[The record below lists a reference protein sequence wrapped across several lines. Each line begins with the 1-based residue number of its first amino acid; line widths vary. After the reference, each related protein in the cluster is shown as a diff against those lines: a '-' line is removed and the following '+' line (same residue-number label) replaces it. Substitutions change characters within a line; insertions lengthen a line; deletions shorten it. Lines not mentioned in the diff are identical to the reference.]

1 VASLVDISED
11 ARLSWQVFLDYQA
24 AREEWAKM
32 AAVHEDFFYGV
43 QWQAS
48 EITALQ
54 ERGMAPLV
62 VNRTMPV
69 IQQEMAM
76 FMAKRPAFK
85 YFPVDD
91 VGDPAVAAV
100 FNDAAQ
106 HVWHIS
112 NGDSE
117 YQQTMQDY
125 FVMGAGYIIAY
136 IDPHADDGRGEVMIK
151 SLPPWDVYPDPN
163 SRNIDLSD
171 ARYIIVS
178 RLIDIDQLIYMYPDH
193 AEQINDAPTDNGTVI
208 DKPVGMPNTD
218 ISSAIAAVNF
228 QGTIRQQKKV
238 RFIERYEKI
247 RVKRWKIFDATR
259 GVTFKM
265 SELPKAYQAALHNDL
280 SSIRATP
287 VWETAVEVVCS
298 LGDTIVIDKYVL
310 KLDTYPVVPFYLH
323 HRRNPYPVGDV
334 AIIMG
339 MQQETNKR
347 RSIMLHNATLSG
359 NFRMIAP
366 KGSIQNKEEFE
377 RRGTTPGFLIEYLE
391 IGGAPPRELLPAPLS
406 PAWVQLEGEAKSD
419 IEYSLSVFGH
429 MMGSGQDAPETY
441 RSLLALEE
449 RGQQKIQYKAKHARH
464 GLRMLGIVV
473 MQLIQMTYSP
483 QKILRVVGETNEAA
497 KRVVANGQEVD
508 QFTGEIK
515 TFNDLMVGKYDLIVA
530 DGTSMPTNR
539 MAMSSM
545 MMDMFQMGLVDKE
558 EVWRKLDGID
568 LEAMKKRMSE
578 ASQLAA
584 QLQQLQDA
592 LKNVEGLNQTLRRQ
606 LQQAEI
612 HLGAQKEIGKMRDD
626 SAQTVVDQ
634 EVTRARINDEL
645 GLVQERVAMVED
657 DARAK
662 SNQLVQKTRDE
673 MALMRMRAEM
683 EAEVERERSV
693 LERRGS
699 SSK

>member
-1 VASLVDISED
+1 
-11 ARLSWQVFLDYQA
+11 
-24 AREEWAKM
+24 M

-43 QWQAS
+43 QWTAG
-48 EITALQ
+48 EITSLQ

-69 IQQEMAM
+69 IQQEMSM

-85 YFPVDD
+85 YFPIDD
-91 VGDPAVAAV
+91 VGDPGTAAI

-125 FVMGAGYIIAY
+125 FVMGAGYMIAY
-136 IDPHADDGRGEVMIK
+136 IDPHADDGRGEVMVK
-151 SLPPWDVYPDPN
+151 SVPPWDVYPDPN

-171 ARYIIVS
+171 AKYIIVS
-178 RLIDIDQLIYMYPDH
+178 RMIDREALAFMYPDH
-193 AEQINDAPTDNGTVI
+193 ADKIQDAPTESGQVI
-208 DKPVGMPNTD
+208 DRPDGMPNTD

-228 QGTIRQQKKV
+228 HGTVKQQSKV

-265 SELPKAYQAALHNDL
+265 SELPEKYRAQLDNDY
-280 SSIRATP
+280 SNIRATQF
-287 VWETAVEVVCS
+287 WETAVEVVCS
-298 LGDTIVIDKYVL
+298 IGDSIIIDKYIL
-310 KLDTYPVVPFYLH
+310 KLDVYPVVSFFLH

-334 AIIMG
+334 AVIMG

-347 RSIMLHNATLSG
+347 RSIMLHNASLSG
-359 NFRMIAP
+359 NMRMIAP

-391 IGGAPPRELLPAPLS
+391 VGGPPPREIQPAPLA
-406 PAWVQLEGEAKSD
+406 PAWVQLEHEAKAD
-419 IEYSLSVFGH
+419 IEYSLSVFSH

-464 GLRMLGIVV
+464 GLRMLGIVIQ
-473 MQLIQMTYSP
+473 QLIQMTYTP

-497 KRVVANGQEVD
+497 KRVIANGQEID

-515 TFNDLMVGKYDLIVA
+515 TFNDLTIGKYDLVVA

-539 MAMSSM
+539 MALSNM
-545 MMDMFQMGLVDKE
+545 MMDMYQVGLVDKE
-558 EVWRKLDGID
+558 EVWQKMDGID
-568 LEAMKKRMSE
+568 TEKMRERMGE
-578 ASQLAA
+578 AA
-584 QLQQLQDA
+584 QLGSQLQQATDA
-592 LKNVEGLNQTLRRQ
+592 IKNLEGLNQTLRRQ
-606 LQQAEI
+606 LQQSEI
-612 HLGAQKEIGKMRDD
+612 HLGAQKVLGQMRDD
-626 SAQTVVDQ
+626 NAQTLVDQ
-634 EVTRARINDEL
+634 QITRARIKDEL
-645 GLVQERVAMVED
+645 VFSED
-657 DARAK
+657 R
-662 SNQLVQKTRDE
+662 
-673 MALMRMRAEM
+673 MALVEKKAKIETDAAVARTMDELALIKMKAEM
-683 EAEVERERSV
+683 EADLERERSV
-693 LERRGS
+693 LERGNS
-699 SSK
+699 SSGD